1 MTPAATKTP
10 RLTERQ
16 FARIARALAEPRR
29 FEMLKEIGA
38 CAGPAA
44 CSALHKK
51 HKVSAATLSHH
62 LKKLRDAGI
71 VDSMG
76 VLELVEFVEQEFA
89 IRVSD
94 DELVPE
100 NFKSVEQIAG
110 FVSRKQSEGSRPN
123 RAGIA

>member
-1 MTPAATKTP
+1 
-10 RLTERQ
+10 
-16 FARIARALAEPRR
+16 
-29 FEMLKEIGA
+29 
-38 CAGPAA
+38 
-44 CSALHKK
+44 
-51 HKVSAATLSHH
+51 
-62 LKKLRDAGI
+62 
-71 VDSMG
+71 